1 MDNTTVTKIIKDIW
15 SDDCDIERKVLAID
29 EMADN
34 KSVISKVTKAELA
47 EAIKWMLETCI
58 S

>member
-1 MDNTTVTKIIKDIW
+1 MDNKRIVSVVKDIW
-15 SDDCDIERKVLAID
+15 NDDYDTEDKL
-29 EMADN
+29 MALDDMTAE
-34 KSVISKVTKAELA
+34 KSCIAKVTKTELV

>member
-1 MDNTTVTKIIKDIW
+1 MDNPTVVKIIKDIW

-34 KSVISKVTKAELA
+34 KSVISKVTKADLVEV
-47 EAIKWMLETCI
+47 IKWMLETCI

>member
-1 MDNTTVTKIIKDIW
+1 MDNTTVIKIIKDIW
-15 SDDCDIERKVLAID
+15 NDDCDIECKVLAID

-34 KSVISKVTKAELA
+34 KSVISKVTKAELV
-47 EAIKWMLETCI
+47 EAIKWMLETCV

>member
-1 MDNTTVTKIIKDIW
+1 MNNKGITGIVKDIW
-15 SDDCDIERKVLAID
+15 NDDYDTEDKL
-29 EMADN
+29 MALDDMTDS
-34 KSVISKVTKAELA
+34 KSCIAKVTKADLV

>member
-34 KSVISKVTKAELA
+34 KSVISKVTKADLV

>member
-1 MDNTTVTKIIKDIW
+1 MDNRSVIDIVKNIW
-15 SDDCDIERKVLAID
+15 SDDVETEYKL
-29 EMADN
+29 MALDDMTAE
-34 KSVISKVTKAELA
+34 KSCIAKVTKADLV

>member
-1 MDNTTVTKIIKDIW
+1 MNNKGITGIVKDIW
-15 SDDCDIERKVLAID
+15 NDDYDTGDKL
-29 EMADN
+29 MALDDMTDS
-34 KSVISKVTKAELA
+34 KPCIAKVTKADLV